1 MNNVINVAVLGCG
14 YWGPNLIRNFMSNS
28 GCALQVVCDKKTER
42 LSHMTKVYPG
52 LKTTADFGDI
62 IKNPD
67 IDAIAIATPVSTHFD
82 LARESLSSG
91 KHTFIEKPMAASV
104 AECEELIA
112 LAEKSQLTLMVGHT
126 FIYST
131 PVRRIKE
138 IIDCGDIGGLLYVSS
153 QRLNLGLFQKDINV
167 AWDLAPHDI
176 SIILYVM
183 GQSPSSVNCQGKAH
197 LNSGMEDVTNMS
209 LNFPNGGFATIQN
222 SWLDPSKVRRMT
234 FVGSKRM
241 ILYDDNE
248 TLEKIKVYDK
258 RVEVPPHYDTFAE
271 FHYSY
276 HYGDMHC
283 PHLNQVEPLKVQ
295 CENFLDCIRTGDEP
309 QSSGR
314 DGLSVVQ
321 ILEAASQS
329 LKADGAKIDI
339 NHHEPYQADQLI
351 ALPAQKV
358 ASSR

>member
-1 MNNVINVAVLGCG
+1 
-14 YWGPNLIRNFMSNS
+14 
-28 GCALQVVCDKKTER
+28 
-42 LSHMTKVYPG
+42 
-52 LKTTADFGDI
+52 
-62 IKNPD
+62 
-67 IDAIAIATPVSTHFD
+67 
-82 LARESLSSG
+82 
-91 KHTFIEKPMAASV
+91 MASSV

-112 LAEKSQLTLMVGHT
+112 LAEKSDLTLMVGHT
-126 FIYST
+126 FIYSM

-138 IIDCGDIGGLLYVSS
+138 IVDCGDIGELLYMSS

-176 SIILYVM
+176 SIILYIM

-197 LNSGMEDVTNMS
+197 LNPGIEDVTNMS

-222 SWLDPSKVRRMT
+222 SWIDPNKVRRMA

-241 ILYDDNE
+241 IFYDDNE
-248 TLEKIKVYDK
+248 PLEKIKIYDK

-271 FHYSY
+271 FQYSY
-276 HYGDMHC
+276 HYGDMYC

-295 CENFLDCIRTGDEP
+295 CEHFLDCIRTGDEP

-329 LKADGAKIDI
+329 LKTDGAQIVL
-339 NHHEPYQADQLI
+339 NHQEPYQADQLI
-351 ALPAQKV
+351 ELPTQKV
-358 ASSR
+358 ASPN